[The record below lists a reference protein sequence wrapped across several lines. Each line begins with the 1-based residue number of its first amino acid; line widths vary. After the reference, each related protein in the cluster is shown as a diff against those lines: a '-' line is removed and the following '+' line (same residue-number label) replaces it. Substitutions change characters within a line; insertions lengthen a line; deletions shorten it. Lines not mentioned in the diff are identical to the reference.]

1 MTATLPTT
9 IAAAASLAPGPSLG
23 ADLRLVAH
31 QVRAEQRSFWRNR
44 SRAAF
49 SIAFPLVFLVVFC
62 AMNGNDRIEALG
74 NITFATWFVPGI
86 LAYGLIMATF
96 SNVAISTCI
105 ARDSG
110 LLKRLRGT
118 PLPAWAFFVGR
129 IASTLLVASALV
141 VATLALGIVAYGV
154 TLRTSTLPA
163 LLVTLLVGSACFT
176 ALGLAITGFIP
187 NADAAPAIVN
197 LIVLPLTFIS
207 GIWVVM
213 ADAPTWLQ
221 HVAEA
226 FPVRALAH
234 GLQHAF
240 DPATAGPGFDGKD
253 LAILAAWTVVGV
265 VVALRRFRWAP
276 AR

>member
-1 MTATLPTT
+1 MTTTLPVAT
-9 IAAAASLAPGPSLG
+9 AAAGLAPN
-23 ADLRLVAH
+23 ADLAESLRLVVH

-62 AMNGNDRIEALG
+62 AMNGNDRIESLG
-74 NITFATWFVPGI
+74 NVTFATWFVPGI

-105 ARDSG
+105 ARDDG

-118 PLPAWAFFVGR
+118 PLPSWAFFAGR
-129 IASTLLVASALV
+129 IASTLVVGAVLVG
-141 VATLALGIVAYGV
+141 ATLSLGVTAYGV
-154 TLRTSTLPA
+154 AIRTSTLPG
-163 LLVTLLVGSACFT
+163 LLLTLLVGSACFT
-176 ALGLAITGFIP
+176 ALGLAITAFIP

-197 LIVLPLTFIS
+197 LVVLPLTFIS

-213 ADAPTWLQ
+213 SDAPAWLQ
-221 HVAEA
+221 DLADV

-240 DPATAGPGFDGKD
+240 DPATTGNGIVGRD
-253 LAILAAWTVVGV
+253 LAILGAWMVVGV
-265 VVALRRFRWAP
+265 VVAVRRFRWEP
-276 AR
+276 RR